1 MQKIF
6 IVKEVCN
13 AKNDPGNFKKV
24 NDFIGNTWT
33 IISVT
38 AFGVASS
45 VGGQSHADN
54 DRIAGRCIVVA
65 DDGKGQDVS
74 L

>member
-13 AKNDPGNFKKV
+13 AKNDAGNFSYV
-24 NDFIGNTWT
+24 NAFIGNTGT
-33 IISVT
+33 IVSVT
-38 AFGVASS
+38 AFGIASS
-45 VGGQSHADN
+45 SGGGYNGNN
-54 DRIAGRCIVVA
+54 DRIAGRCLVVA

>member
-6 IVKEVCN
+6 IIKEVCN
-13 AKNDPGNFKKV
+13 PRDDVGNFSKV
-24 NDFIGNTWT
+24 NEFIGKTGT

-38 AFGVASS
+38 AFGITSS
-45 VGGQSHADN
+45 VGGETNANN
-54 DRIAGRCIVVA
+54 DRIAGRCLVVA